1 MVITSVNNEYIKN
14 LCKLKEKKYRDMENK
29 FLVEGYHLVM
39 EAYNAKLLNHI
50 ILLEG
55 EKVPIYDIDITY
67 VSKDVMKKLS
77 DVVSSSHIMGIVKK
91 KEDKEIGNRILI
103 LDDIQ
108 DPGNLG
114 TMIRSARAF
123 SFDTIVLGKNSVDLY
138 NPKVVR
144 STQGMLFYVNILVR
158 DLGCFIN
165 NLKEDNYVIYGSDV
179 RNGID
184 VREEDIPSKIA
195 IVIGNEGNGI
205 SDEVKKLCDKNLY
218 IKMSDEVESL
228 NAGVAASILMY
239 EVDNKWNILE

>member
-1 MVITSVNNEYIKN
+1 MVITSVNNEYIKK
-14 LCKLKEKKYRDMENK
+14 LCKLKEKKYRDIENR

-39 EAYNAKLLNHI
+39 EAYNAKLLDSVV
-50 ILLEG
+50 LLEG

-67 VSKDVMKKLS
+67 VSNEVMKKLS
-77 DVVSSSHIMGIVKK
+77 DVVSGSHIIGIVRK
-91 KEDKEIGNRILI
+91 KEDKMVGDRILI

-114 TMIRSARAF
+114 TMIRSAKAF
-123 SFDTIVLGKNSVDLY
+123 GFDTIILSKNSVDLY

-144 STQGMLFYVNILVR
+144 STQGMMFYVNIMVR

-179 RNGID
+179 RDGID
-184 VREEDIPSKIA
+184 VREEDIPSKLA

-205 SDEVKKLCDKNLY
+205 SDEVSKLCDKNLY

-239 EVDNKWNILE
+239 EVDNK

>member
-39 EAYNAKLLNHI
+39 EAYNAKLLDHI

-91 KEDKEIGNRILI
+91 KEDKEIGDRILI

-123 SFDTIVLGKNSVDLY
+123 GFDTIVLGKNSVDLY

-239 EVDNKWNILE
+239 EVDNK

>member
-1 MVITSVNNEYIKN
+1 MVITSVNNEYIKK
-14 LCKLKEKKYRDMENK
+14 LCKLKEKKYRDIENR

-39 EAYNAKLLNHI
+39 EAYNAKLLDSVV
-50 ILLEG
+50 LLEG

-67 VSKDVMKKLS
+67 VSNEVMKKLS
-77 DVVSSSHIMGIVKK
+77 DVVSGSHIIGIVRK
-91 KEDKEIGNRILI
+91 KEDKMVGDRILI

-114 TMIRSARAF
+114 TMIRSAKAF
-123 SFDTIVLGKNSVDLY
+123 GFDTIILSKNSVDLY

-179 RNGID
+179 RDGID
-184 VREEDIPSKIA
+184 VREEDIPSKLA

-205 SDEVKKLCDKNLY
+205 SDEVSKLCDKNLY

-239 EVDNKWNILE
+239 EVDNK

>member
-1 MVITSVNNEYIKN
+1 MVITSVNNEYIKK
-14 LCKLKEKKYRDMENK
+14 LCKLKEKKYRDIENK

-39 EAYNAKLLNHI
+39 EAYNAKLLDSVV
-50 ILLEG
+50 LLEG

-77 DVVSSSHIMGIVKK
+77 DVVSGSHIIGIVRK
-91 KEDKEIGNRILI
+91 KEDKMVGDRILI

-114 TMIRSARAF
+114 TMIRSAKAF
-123 SFDTIVLGKNSVDLY
+123 GFDTIILSKNSVDLY

-144 STQGMLFYVNILVR
+144 STQGMMFYVNILVR

-179 RNGID
+179 RDGIN
-184 VREEDIPSKIA
+184 VREEDIPSKLA

-205 SDEVKKLCDKNLY
+205 SDEVSKLCDKNLY

-239 EVDNKWNILE
+239 EVDNK

>member
-1 MVITSVNNEYIKN
+1 MVITSFNNEYIKK
-14 LCKLKEKKYRDMENK
+14 LCKLKEKKYRDIENK

-39 EAYNAKLLNHI
+39 EAYNAKLLDSVV
-50 ILLEG
+50 LLEG

-67 VSKDVMKKLS
+67 VSNEVMKKLS
-77 DVVSSSHIMGIVKK
+77 DVVSGSHIIGIVRK
-91 KEDKEIGNRILI
+91 KEDKMVGDRILI

-114 TMIRSARAF
+114 TMIRSAKAF
-123 SFDTIVLGKNSVDLY
+123 GFDTIILSKNSVDLY

-144 STQGMLFYVNILVR
+144 STQGMMFYVNIMVR

-179 RNGID
+179 RDGIN
-184 VREEDIPSKIA
+184 VREEDIPSKLA

-205 SDEVKKLCDKNLY
+205 SDEVSKLCDKNLY

-239 EVDNKWNILE
+239 EVDNK

>member
-1 MVITSVNNEYIKN
+1 MVITSVNNEYIKK
-14 LCKLKEKKYRDMENK
+14 LCKLKEKKYRDIENK

-39 EAYNAKLLNHI
+39 EAYNAKLLDSVV
-50 ILLEG
+50 LLEG

-77 DVVSSSHIMGIVKK
+77 DVVSGSHIIGIVRK
-91 KEDKEIGNRILI
+91 KEDKMVGDRILI

-114 TMIRSARAF
+114 TMIRSAKAF
-123 SFDTIVLGKNSVDLY
+123 GFDTIILSKNSVDLY

-165 NLKEDNYVIYGSDV
+165 NLKEDDYVIYGSDV

-205 SDEVKKLCDKNLY
+205 SAEVKKLCDKNLY

-239 EVDNKWNILE
+239 EVDNK

>member
-1 MVITSVNNEYIKN
+1 MVITSVNNEYIKK
-14 LCKLKEKKYRDMENK
+14 LCKLKEKKYRDIENK

-39 EAYNAKLLNHI
+39 EAYNAKLLDHI

-67 VSKDVMKKLS
+67 VSIDVMKKLS
-77 DVVSSSHIMGIVKK
+77 DVVSGSHITGIVKK

-138 NPKVVR
+138 NSKVVR
-144 STQGMLFYVNILVR
+144 STQGMLFYVNTLVR

-165 NLKEDNYVIYGSDV
+165 NLKEDDYVIYGSDV
-179 RNGID
+179 KEGIN

-239 EVDNKWNILE
+239 EVDNK

>member
-1 MVITSVNNEYIKN
+1 MVITSVNNEYIKK
-14 LCKLKEKKYRDMENK
+14 LCKLKEKKYRDIENK

-39 EAYNAKLLNHI
+39 EAYNAKLLDSVV
-50 ILLEG
+50 LLEG

-67 VSKDVMKKLS
+67 VSNEVMKKLS
-77 DVVSSSHIMGIVKK
+77 DVVSGSHIIGIVRK
-91 KEDKEIGNRILI
+91 KEDKMVGDRILI

-114 TMIRSARAF
+114 TMIRSAKAF
-123 SFDTIVLGKNSVDLY
+123 GFDTIILSKNSVDLY

-144 STQGMLFYVNILVR
+144 STQGMMFYVNIMVR

-179 RNGID
+179 RDGIN
-184 VREEDIPSKIA
+184 VREEDIPSKLA

-205 SDEVKKLCDKNLY
+205 SDEVSKLCDKNLY

-239 EVDNKWNILE
+239 EVDNK

>member
-1 MVITSVNNEYIKN
+1 MVITSVNNEYIKK

-67 VSKDVMKKLS
+67 VSNEVMKKLS
-77 DVVSSSHIMGIVKK
+77 DVVSGSHIIGIVRK
-91 KEDKEIGNRILI
+91 KEDKMVGDRILI

-114 TMIRSARAF
+114 TMIRSAKAF
-123 SFDTIVLGKNSVDLY
+123 GFDTIILSKNSVDLY

-179 RNGID
+179 RDGIN
-184 VREEDIPSKIA
+184 VREEDIPSKLA

-205 SDEVKKLCDKNLY
+205 SDEVSKLCDKNLY

-239 EVDNKWNILE
+239 EVDNK

>member
-1 MVITSVNNEYIKN
+1 MVITSVNNEYIKK
-14 LCKLKEKKYRDMENK
+14 LCKLKEKKYRDIENR

-39 EAYNAKLLNHI
+39 EAYNAKLLDSVV
-50 ILLEG
+50 LLEG

-67 VSKDVMKKLS
+67 VSNEVMKKLS
-77 DVVSSSHIMGIVKK
+77 DVVSGSHIIGIVRK
-91 KEDKEIGNRILI
+91 KEDKMVGDRILI

-114 TMIRSARAF
+114 TMIRSAKAF
-123 SFDTIVLGKNSVDLY
+123 GFDTIILSKNSVDLY

-144 STQGMLFYVNILVR
+144 STQGMMFYVNIMVR

-179 RNGID
+179 RDGIN
-184 VREEDIPSKIA
+184 VREEDIPSKLA

-205 SDEVKKLCDKNLY
+205 SDEVSKLCDKNLY

-239 EVDNKWNILE
+239 EVDNK

>member
-1 MVITSVNNEYIKN
+1 MVITSVNNEYIKK
-14 LCKLKEKKYRDMENK
+14 LCKLKEKKYRDIENK

-67 VSKDVMKKLS
+67 VSIDVMKKLS
-77 DVVSSSHIMGIVKK
+77 DVVSGSHVIGIVKK
-91 KEDKEIGNRILI
+91 KEDKKIGNRILI

-138 NPKVVR
+138 NSKVVR

-239 EVDNKWNILE
+239 EVDNK

>member
-1 MVITSVNNEYIKN
+1 MVITSVNNEYIKK
-14 LCKLKEKKYRDMENK
+14 LCKLKEKKYRDMEK
-29 FLVEGYHLVM
+29 MFLVEGYHLVM
-39 EAYNAKLLNHI
+39 EAYNAKLLDHI

-67 VSKDVMKKLS
+67 VSIEVMKKLS
-77 DVVSSSHIMGIVKK
+77 DVVSGSHIIGIVKK

-123 SFDTIVLGKNSVDLY
+123 DFDTIVLGKNGVDLY

-184 VREEDIPSKIA
+184 VREEDMPCKIA

-239 EVDNKWNILE
+239 EVDNK

>member
-1 MVITSVNNEYIKN
+1 MVITSVNNEYIKK
-14 LCKLKEKKYRDMENK
+14 LCKLKEKKYRDIENK

-39 EAYNAKLLNHI
+39 EAYNAKLLDSVV
-50 ILLEG
+50 LLEG

-67 VSKDVMKKLS
+67 VSNEVMKKLS
-77 DVVSSSHIMGIVKK
+77 DVVSGSHIIGIVRK
-91 KEDKEIGNRILI
+91 KEDKMVGDRILI

-114 TMIRSARAF
+114 TMIRSAKTF
-123 SFDTIVLGKNSVDLY
+123 GFDTIILSKNSVDLY

-179 RNGID
+179 RDGIN
-184 VREEDIPSKIA
+184 VREEDIPSKLA

-205 SDEVKKLCDKNLY
+205 SDEVSKLCDKNLY

-239 EVDNKWNILE
+239 EVDNK

>member
-1 MVITSVNNEYIKN
+1 MVITSVNNEYIKK
-14 LCKLKEKKYRDMENK
+14 LCKLKEKKYRDIENK

-39 EAYNAKLLNHI
+39 EAYNAKLLDSVV
-50 ILLEG
+50 LLEG

-77 DVVSSSHIMGIVKK
+77 DVVSGSHIIGIVRK
-91 KEDKEIGNRILI
+91 KEDKMVGDRILI

-114 TMIRSARAF
+114 TMIRSAKAF
-123 SFDTIVLGKNSVDLY
+123 GFDTIILSKNSVDLY

-144 STQGMLFYVNILVR
+144 STQGMMFYVNIMVR

-179 RNGID
+179 RDGIN
-184 VREEDIPSKIA
+184 VREEDIPSKLA

-239 EVDNKWNILE
+239 EVDNK

>member
-1 MVITSVNNEYIKN
+1 MVITSVNNEYIKK
-14 LCKLKEKKYRDMENK
+14 LCKLKEKKYRDMEK
-29 FLVEGYHLVM
+29 MFLVEGYHLVM

-67 VSKDVMKKLS
+67 VSIEVMKKLS
-77 DVVSSSHIMGIVKK
+77 DVVSGSHIIGIVRK
-91 KEDKEIGNRILI
+91 KEDKMIGDRILI

-123 SFDTIVLGKNSVDLY
+123 NFDTIILSKNSVDLY

-165 NLKEDNYVIYGSDV
+165 NLKDDNYVIYGSDV

-239 EVDNKWNILE
+239 EVDNK

>member
-1 MVITSVNNEYIKN
+1 MVITSVNNEYIKK
-14 LCKLKEKKYRDMENK
+14 LCKLKEKKYRDMEK
-29 FLVEGYHLVM
+29 MFLVEGYHLVM
-39 EAYNAKLLNHI
+39 EAYNAKLLNRI

-67 VSKDVMKKLS
+67 VSIDVMKKLS
-77 DVVSSSHIMGIVKK
+77 DVVSGSHVIGIVKK
-91 KEDKEIGNRILI
+91 KEDKKIGNRILI

-123 SFDTIVLGKNSVDLY
+123 EFDTIVLGKNSVDLY

-239 EVDNKWNILE
+239 EVDNK

>member
-1 MVITSVNNEYIKN
+1 MVITSVNNEYIKK
-14 LCKLKEKKYRDMENK
+14 LCKLKEKKYRDIENK

-39 EAYNAKLLNHI
+39 EAYNAKLLDSVV
-50 ILLEG
+50 LLEG

-67 VSKDVMKKLS
+67 VSNEVMKKLS
-77 DVVSSSHIMGIVKK
+77 DVVSGSHIIGIVRK
-91 KEDKEIGNRILI
+91 KEDKMVGDRILI

-114 TMIRSARAF
+114 TMIRSAKAF
-123 SFDTIVLGKNSVDLY
+123 GFDTIILSKNSVDLY

-179 RNGID
+179 RDGIN
-184 VREEDIPSKIA
+184 VREEDIPSKLA

-205 SDEVKKLCDKNLY
+205 SDEVSKLCDKNLY

-239 EVDNKWNILE
+239 EVDNK